1 MKNILFL
8 IILQL
13 SCFGIINA
21 QDVTKKSYEI
31 AIDYLNCKSVELSLE
46 GDTENLKIF
55 QSNCNCDNKDSYDY
69 SKITKS
75 INNENNKTLE
85 LSKEIDNLK
94 KEDNSKKRIPDLL
107 IYLTKDIFSTKEKL
121 IKFKEKHKDKFVSY
135 INDLK
140 NKLKDLLKDN
150 SRETNTE
157 VINNQAYNSNSN
169 IIQDIEIRI
178 QKLEERQEN
187 IGFLGTMGDY
197 LILICLILL
206 LTIFYSKS
214 YNKIIQG
221 VSKSKRIKEL
231 ITDSIENNLKSAATN
246 FTNPTRNEV
255 SKDEIRDINT
265 RIRDLEASIQNLS
278 SKLSAVNQPPNIGQS
293 GTGITS
299 NSGGDII
306 IKDTEQNFFYLS
318 TPNTDGS
325 FNESSASPNFK
336 EGASIYRFTK
346 LNANKAIFQ
355 IDDRESSIRLA
366 LQFPD
371 KSIDPVCDATNA
383 FNPKAI
389 KIKTD
394 QPGEVELQNG
404 KWRVTKKSKI
414 RYDG

>member
-1 MKNILFL
+1 MKNILIL

-21 QDVTKKSYEI
+21 QFVTEESYQK

-46 GDTENLKIF
+46 SDRESLNKF
-55 QSNCNCDNKDSYDY
+55 KDKCNCEI
-69 SKITKS
+69 ITS
-75 INNENNKTLE
+75 I
-85 LSKEIDNLK
+85 D
-94 KEDNSKKRIPDLL
+94 
-107 IYLTKDIFSTKEKL
+107 
-121 IKFKEKHKDKFVSY
+121 
-135 INDLK
+135 
-140 NKLKDLLKDN
+140 
-150 SRETNTE
+150 
-157 VINNQAYNSNSN
+157 SN
-169 IIQDIEIRI
+169 IILSSIPPNISQTRGLSQEFAKISKLTPFRNNMAIEDCINLFTDEIFNNKDRYAKI
-178 QKLEERQEN
+178 STFAHNHKINLSDSEFKQKLKFQLKKILKIDENNISKIVDTNNQSDTINSEEGQDTTQSDDTS
-187 IGFLGTMGDY
+187 FLGGLADY
-197 LILICLILL
+197 LILICLLLLILL
-206 LTIFYSKS
+206 LIRSFGNSNLEGKNYDSLI
-214 YNKIIQG
+214 NRIIE
-221 VSKSKRIKEL
+221 SRRMNEHFAAKNNF
-231 ITDSIENNLKSAATN
+231 SI
-246 FTNPTRNEV
+246 PTRNEV
-255 SKDEIRDINT
+255 SKDEIRDINN
-265 RIRDLEASIQNLS
+265 RIRDLEASIQNLTN
-278 SKLSAVNQPPNIGQS
+278 KLSVGNQPPSIGQS
-293 GTGITS
+293 GSGNI
-299 NSGGDII
+299 NISGGNTI
-306 IKDTEQNFFYLS
+306 IKDTEQNYFYLS

>member
-1 MKNILFL
+1 MKNILIL

-13 SCFGIINA
+13 SCFGLINA
-21 QDVTKKSYEI
+21 QSVTEESYQK

-46 GDTENLKIF
+46 SDTANLKIF
-55 QSNCNCDNKDSYDY
+55 KSKCNCDEIDLHDY
-69 SKITKS
+69 SKITES
-75 INNENNKTLE
+75 INRKNDRTLD

-94 KEDNSKKRIPDLL
+94 KEYNSQKNKPDL
-107 IYLTKDIFSTKEKL
+107 IKYLTQNIFSTNTLLKN
-121 IKFKEKHKDKFVSY
+121 FKNKHSENFVLY
-135 INDLK
+135 IGDLK
-140 NKLKDLLKDN
+140 NKLNDILKDN
-150 SRETNTE
+150 NLTAQDIDSQ
-157 VINNQAYNSNSN
+157 VYNNSTLP
-169 IIQDIEIRI
+169 QDIEIRI
-178 QKLEERQEN
+178 QKLEEGQEN

-197 LILICLILL
+197 LILICIILL
-206 LTIFYSKS
+206 LIIFYTKS

-221 VSKSKRIKEL
+221 VIKSKRIKEL
-231 ITDSIENNLKSAATN
+231 IIDSIENNIKSAATS
-246 FTNPTRNEV
+246 FSIPTRNEV
-255 SKDEIRDINT
+255 SKDEIRDINN
-265 RIRDLEASIQNLS
+265 RIRDLEASIQNLTN
-278 SKLSAVNQPPNIGQS
+278 KLSEGNQPPSIGQS
-293 GTGITS
+293 GSGNI
-299 NSGGDII
+299 NISGGNTI
-306 IKDTEQNFFYLS
+306 IKDTEQNYFYLS

-346 LNANKAIFQ
+346 LNPNKAIFQ

>member
-1 MKNILFL
+1 MKNILIL

-21 QDVTKKSYEI
+21 QFVTEESYQK

-46 GDTENLKIF
+46 SDNVRLKKF
-55 QSNCNCDNKDSYDY
+55 KDNCNCDDFNSIDKNKILNNIPKDLS
-69 SKITKS
+69 ITK
-75 INNENNKTLE
+75 E
-85 LSKEIDNLK
+85 LSKEFDNLK
-94 KEDNSKKRIPDLL
+94 KEYSSQKNKPLL
-107 IYLTKDIFSTKEKL
+107 IKYLTQDIFSKNTLKN
-121 IKFKEKHKDKFVSY
+121 FKDKHSANFDLY
-135 INDLK
+135 IGDLK
-140 NKLKDLLKDN
+140 NKLNDILKDN
-150 SRETNTE
+150 NLTTQDIDEQ
-157 VINNQAYNSNSN
+157 VYNNSTLP
-169 IIQDIEIRI
+169 QDIEIKI
-178 QKLEERQEN
+178 QKLEEGQEN

-197 LILICLILL
+197 LILICIILL
-206 LTIFYSKS
+206 LIIFYTKS

-221 VSKSKRIKEL
+221 VIKSKRIKEL
-231 ITDSIENNLKSAATN
+231 IIDSVENNLKSAATS
-246 FTNPTRNEV
+246 FSIPTRNEV
-255 SKDEIRDINT
+255 SKDEIRDINN
-265 RIRDLEASIQNLS
+265 RIRDLEASIQNLTN
-278 SKLSAVNQPPNIGQS
+278 KLSVGNQPPSIGQS
-293 GTGITS
+293 GSGNI
-299 NSGGDII
+299 NISGGNTI
-306 IKDTEQNFFYLS
+306 IKDTEQNYFYLS